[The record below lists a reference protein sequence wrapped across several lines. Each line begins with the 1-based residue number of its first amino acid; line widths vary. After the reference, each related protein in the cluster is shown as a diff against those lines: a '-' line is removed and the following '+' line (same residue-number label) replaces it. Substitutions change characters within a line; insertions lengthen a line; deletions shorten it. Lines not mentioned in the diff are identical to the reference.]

1 MLARFLSPDP
11 YVQAPDYTQ
20 GFNRYSYCY
29 NNPFKYTDPSG
40 ELQIGPFYLSLNA
53 GYSDGGFSFGI
64 SAGVG
69 IEKLA
74 SAGISIGYNTSGS
87 FTFSASIGA
96 AGFYATGGFDTN
108 GGWFAGAGWSVPLPP
123 LGIVSFNTNMLGV
136 SGSYSQ
142 NGGWSYN
149 HMGMQISKSMVSF
162 SPSVGVSVELYY
174 KDYSI
179 EKNSVHSSNSNGEGS
194 SSTYPISVFDN
205 KDETKAWTYMD
216 ENSKNKDTEYGALLT
231 SNKILVH
238 QLPKGGGNLWAG
250 LKYDRILGKEYIY
263 YNKER
268 MKLIGTL
275 HTHRGLTRSLNN
287 FSYYDTG
294 DGSDV
299 FTAHSHQGIVFY
311 LMTENKEF
319 HSMIVIGGK
328 RYLEVVTNINST
340 DQILDGTH
348 KLIPVTKQIYNA
360 AH

>member
-1 MLARFLSPDP
+1 MESWSFPFSCDVGRSHTPNKRVLNFI
-11 YVQAPDYTQ
+11 
-20 GFNRYSYCY
+20 RY
-29 NNPFKYTDPSG
+29 G
-40 ELQIGPFYLSLNA
+40 EP
-53 GYSDGGFSFGI
+53 
-64 SAGVG
+64 
-69 IEKLA
+69 
-74 SAGISIGYNTSGS
+74 
-87 FTFSASIGA
+87 
-96 AGFYATGGFDTN
+96 
-108 GGWFAGAGWSVPLPP
+108 
-123 LGIVSFNTNMLGV
+123 
-136 SGSYSQ
+136 
-142 NGGWSYN
+142 
-149 HMGMQISKSMVSF
+149 
-162 SPSVGVSVELYY
+162 
-174 KDYSI
+174 
-179 EKNSVHSSNSNGEGS
+179 
-194 SSTYPISVFDN
+194 
-205 KDETKAWTYMD
+205 
-216 ENSKNKDTEYGALLT
+216 
-231 SNKILVH
+231 
-238 QLPKGGGNLWAG
+238 GNLWAG

-299 FTAHSHQGIVFY
+299 FTAHNHQGIVFY

>member
-1 MLARFLSPDP
+1 
-11 YVQAPDYTQ
+11 
-20 GFNRYSYCY
+20 
-29 NNPFKYTDPSG
+29 
-40 ELQIGPFYLSLNA
+40 
-53 GYSDGGFSFGI
+53 
-64 SAGVG
+64 
-69 IEKLA
+69 
-74 SAGISIGYNTSGS
+74 
-87 FTFSASIGA
+87 
-96 AGFYATGGFDTN
+96 
-108 GGWFAGAGWSVPLPP
+108 
-123 LGIVSFNTNMLGV
+123 
-136 SGSYSQ
+136 
-142 NGGWSYN
+142 
-149 HMGMQISKSMVSF
+149 MGMQISKSMVSF